1 MIALRL
7 RSGRRPKADNGGFA
21 FGAPHT
27 EPEPS
32 EANSSRTTMNG
43 VAVRVALSLGVDL
56 GEHFADDLGRLVGR
70 EGVAA
75 L

>member
-1 MIALRL
+1 MFALRL
-7 RSGRRPKADNGGFA
+7 RYGSPSEGRQRRLRVRR
-21 FGAPHT
+21 APCGT
-27 EPEPS
+27 RAV

-43 VAVRVALSLGVDL
+43 VAVRVALGLGVDL
-56 GEHFADDLGRLVGR
+56 SEHFADDLGRLVGR